1 MKIFQF
7 CKTEYIA
14 LLILL
19 SFPLPVLGN
28 QFYNSL
34 SDLKLEEIKIIDN
47 HTVEIGIG
55 ADNRSVSCNILEALQ
70 SVPYVGAGGEPDTVF
85 FNKEQIYHFRKG
97 LYTWDREGKYR
108 VRLTTKY
115 IRDFGSIQIHVPE
128 AGTVIQEKQK
138 TSIKSFTSAFHQSLS
153 KNIKEEITII
163 DENMVEVAIGPDDHS
178 VSATILH
185 AVKSIPSVKE
195 GVEPKSVFINGESI
209 NHVKEGVYAWDID
222 ERNAVHLT
230 TKYIRKFGN
239 IQVSVTGEE
248 SSFVARS
255 ESRPTPYKDPAALI
269 ELFSTANLPEKHE
282 PRPAVKE
289 ILIEKKNIFPEPKIT
304 HPDIKESSSVAR
316 NEPRPVPYK
325 DPAGLVEL
333 FSTANLPEKH
343 EPRPAV
349 KEILIDKKNIFPEP
363 KITHPDI
370 KEEPF
375 VLPVPSTRL
384 LPHKIMAGV
393 VKGFHL
399 AQFGMSVERVIKA
412 IQADFSQSGNN
423 IEKRKDPE
431 TDQRVLTIS
440 SRTLNP
446 QNGKALI
453 HYYFSLQDQTL
464 IRVDV
469 IWGHPDYSKVD
480 HAVLH
485 KSAEKF
491 KNLFSQL
498 VTQSANPEEG
508 NNPYIFYGEDMLEN
522 GVKLKWDT
530 PYNNLFQPLSTPE
543 PTLLLSYFQPMK

>member
-138 TSIKSFTSAFHQSLS
+138 TSVKSFTSAFHQSLS

-209 NHVKEGVYAWDID
+209 NHVKEGVYAWDIE
-222 ERNAVHLT
+222 ERNSVHLT

-269 ELFSTANLPEKHE
+269 EFFSTANLPKKHE
-282 PRPAVKE
+282 PRPAVKK
-289 ILIEKKNIFPEPKIT
+289 ILIENKNIFPEPKVT
-304 HPDIKESSSVAR
+304 HPDIK
-316 NEPRPVPYK
+316 K
-325 DPAGLVEL
+325 
-333 FSTANLPEKH
+333 
-343 EPRPAV
+343 
-349 KEILIDKKNIFPEP
+349 
-363 KITHPDI
+363 
-370 KEEPF
+370 EPF
-375 VLPVPSTRL
+375 ALPAPSTRL

-412 IQADFSQSGNN
+412 IQADFSQSRNN

-464 IRVDV
+464 NRVDV

-485 KSAEKF
+485 KSGEKF

-498 VTQSANPEEG
+498 VTQPANPEEG
-508 NNPYIFYGEDMLEN
+508 NNPYIFYGEDILEN
-522 GVKLKWDT
+522 GVKLKWDK
-530 PYNNLFQPLSTPE
+530 PYNNLFQPLSAPE